1 MTRDEFFDKLE
12 AGAKWDVGVAI
23 ARTNPLPL
31 DANSVFKSLD
41 DLTAYATSNPLA
53 YPGQVVSVLGT
64 EEIDAYLI
72 KTTGAGATISK
83 LAASSASGDISAD
96 VETLKTQVANI
107 INGTQVVGEATKA
120 TQDGDGNVIKDTY
133 VSNGSLATTLTE
145 TLADY
150 AKLDGAAF
158 TGAVT
163 VQAPAADAN
172 PATKKYVDD
181 AIGGITGF
189 DYQIVN
195 SLADLPETGTKGIIY
210 LVPDEHGTQD
220 IYDEYIWVG
229 DKYEKIGNT
238 DINLTGYVKG
248 TGLSQNTILFGDGDS
263 NIKTSGYGISV
274 TVTAGDEDNV
284 VTGGAV
290 ATFVEG
296 KGYLV
301 AADLAD
307 YAKTEDVTSAINTAK
322 TELEGEIA
330 TKQTEDQ
337 VKTLI
342 SAAEIQGTQVKGNV
356 AQATLADTATVA
368 NKLAN
373 GLTAGTKTF
382 DGSEAVTIEAADL
395 GALTEVPLAAN
406 DEVGGFKTG
415 FASTATQRAVQLST
429 EEGKEGQAF
438 VEIPAALVY
447 TAKED
452 GGLELVDN
460 AFGIKA
466 LGVTDAMVASVSTD
480 KLVQG
485 TNEFILNG
493 GNA

>member
-1 MTRDEFFDKLE
+1 MTRDEFFNKLE

-53 YPGQVVSVLGT
+53 YPGQVVSVLGAD
-64 EEIDAYLI
+64 EIAAYLI
-72 KTTGAGATISK
+72 KTTGDGAAISK

-189 DYQIVN
+189 DYQIVE
-195 SLADLPETGTKGIIY
+195 SLADLPTTGTKGIIY
-210 LVPDEHGTQD
+210 LVPDNHGTQD

-238 DINLTGYVKG
+238 DINLSKYVQGANLTSGKLVTGNGGNVITATQYG
-248 TGLSQNTILFGDGDS
+248 
-263 NIKTSGYGISV
+263 IKTALTS
-274 TVTAGDEDNV
+274 TAEEDIP
-284 VTGGAV
+284 TSKAV
-290 ATFVEG
+290 ADYVEG

-301 AADLAD
+301 AADLTD
-307 YAKTEDVTSAINTAK
+307 YAKTEDVTSAIDTAK

-337 VKTLI
+337 VKALI
-342 SAAEIQGTQVKGNV
+342 GAAEIQGTQVKGNV

-373 GLTAGTKTF
+373 GLTVGAKTF
-382 DGSEAVTIEAADL
+382 DGSEAVTIEATDL
-395 GALTEVPLAAN
+395 GALTEVPLAT
-406 DEVGGFKTG
+406 DENVGGFKTG
-415 FASTATQRAVQLST
+415 FTSTATQRAVQLST

-438 VEIPAALVY
+438 VEIPAALTY
-447 TAKED
+447 TAKAD
-452 GGLELVDN
+452 GGLELTDN

-480 KLVQG
+480 KLTQG
-485 TNEFILNG
+485 ANEFILNG